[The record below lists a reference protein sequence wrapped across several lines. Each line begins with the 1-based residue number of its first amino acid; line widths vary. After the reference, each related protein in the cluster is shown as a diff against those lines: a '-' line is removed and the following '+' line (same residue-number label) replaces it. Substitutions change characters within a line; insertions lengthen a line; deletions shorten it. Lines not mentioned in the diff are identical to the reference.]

1 MLQTLMNRISLTP
14 TEQKV
19 VVFLAGTLIVGTGI
33 RYYRDANASG
43 PQFDYRNTDSSFVQ
57 FRQKL
62 SSGTSREA
70 AAIQETPVN
79 LNTASEAELVLV
91 PGIGTTLA
99 SRIVNHRKI
108 NGRFRAVDELQQVKG
123 ISRKKLDKL
132 KPFISVY

>member
-1 MLQTLMNRISLTP
+1 MFQTLMNRLALTP

-33 RYYRDANASG
+33 RYYREANASG
-43 PQFDYRNTDSSFVQ
+43 PQFDYRDADSSFVQ

-62 SSGTSREA
+62 SSGSAREA
-70 AAIQETPVN
+70 VAGHEAPVN

-99 SRIVNHRKI
+99 SRIVNHRTI

-123 ISRKKLDKL
+123 ISRKKLEKL